1 MGHLGLKGTILLI
14 DRQFH
19 PSNNI
24 TTGLLVSIEKTMEL
38 VRFVNDSL
46 LISPWPYFKPI

>member
-1 MGHLGLKGTILLI
+1 MDHLGLKGPVLLT

-19 PSNNI
+19 PSYNI
-24 TTGLLVSIEKTMEL
+24 TTGLLVSIEKTMDL